1 MRLPLEH
8 ARGYHEWESSTP
20 VLDAVGAVVAVA
32 SVVIGGHAA
41 IFLAYALRRGDDEVA
56 VQNALFFVGIGIA
69 NGSVDALRRW
79 RRHH

>member
-1 MRLPLEH
+1 MPLSWEH
-8 ARGYHEWESSTP
+8 TRGYHEWESSTP

-41 IFLAYALRRGDDEVA
+41 IFLAYALRNGDSATA
-56 VQNALFFVGIGIA
+56 VQNGLFFVGIGLA